1 VIGEGTPVKLVL
13 RNHFTERRNPMSI
26 TKLYLTWMNKITQL
40 LPHERVTRRRNL
52 AWLMTGIFQSKSV
65 HLSKVA
71 SKIPGAAMLV
81 SATRRL
87 DRFLESPE
95 FRVRDWYE
103 PIVKGLLAPRA
114 GQEYRLIVDGSKV
127 GFGHQFLVITLAYR
141 SRAIP
146 LVWMWVRSSRGHS
159 TSGRQLALLGYIHQ
173 LLPAEAHV
181 LVLGD
186 SEFGGVEVLK
196 QLDQWHWKYVLRQ
209 KGSHLVRENDQSPWI
224 ALGSLLTQAGQSLW
238 LGQRQLTQLHAY
250 TVNVLAHWK
259 IGEGEP
265 WLLAT
270 NLPSLREALR
280 AYERRMWIEEMFGDL
295 KDNGFDLESTHLR
308 SVFKLHRLTFAVVLL
323 FLELVVS
330 GSKIIKNGLRRLV
343 DRSDRRD
350 LSLFRIGL
358 YMRERHLA
366 NSKNFVLDFYPV
378 L

>member
-1 VIGEGTPVKLVL
+1 MP
-13 RNHFTERRNPMSI
+13 I
-26 TKLYLTWMNKITQL
+26 TKLYHTWVKKITQL
-40 LPHERVTRRRNL
+40 LPNERVTRVRNL
-52 AWLMTGIFQSKSV
+52 AWLLTGIYASKSV

-71 SKIPGAAMLV
+71 SKIPGTAMLL
-81 SATRRL
+81 SITRRL
-87 DRFLESPE
+87 DRFLENAE

-103 PIVKGLLAPRA
+103 PIVKGLLAQRV

-127 GFGHQFLVITLAYR
+127 GFGHQFLVIALAYR
-141 SRAIP
+141 HRAIP

-159 TSGRQLALLGYIHQ
+159 TAGRQLALLRYIYM
-173 LLPAEAHV
+173 LLPADAQV

-186 SEFGGVEVLK
+186 SEFGAIEVLK
-196 QLDQWHWKYVLRQ
+196 QLDAWHWKYVLRQ

-224 ALGSLLTQAGQSLW
+224 SLGSLLTKAGQSRW
-238 LGQRQLTQLHAY
+238 LGQQQLTQLHAY
-250 TVNVLAHWK
+250 SVNILTHWK
-259 IGEGEP
+259 IGEKEP

-270 NLPSLREALR
+270 NLPSLREALQ
-280 AYERRMWIEEMFGDL
+280 AYEKRMWIEEMFGDL

-323 FLELVVS
+323 FLELVAS

-350 LSLFRIGL
+350 LSIFQIGL

-366 NSKNFVLDFYPV
+366 NSKNFVLDFYP
-378 L
+378 LL

>member
-1 VIGEGTPVKLVL
+1 LPT
-13 RNHFTERRNPMSI
+13 
-26 TKLYLTWMNKITQL
+26 TKLYHTWMNKITQL
-40 LPHERVTRRRNL
+40 LPNERITRRRNL
-52 AWLMTGIFQSKSV
+52 AWLLAGIFQSKSV

-81 SATRRL
+81 SITRRL
-87 DRFLESPE
+87 DRFLESPN

-103 PIVKGLLAPRA
+103 PIVKELLAQRA

-141 SRAIP
+141 RRAIP

-159 TSGRQLALLGYIHQ
+159 TSGRQLALLNYIHQ
-173 LLPAEAHV
+173 LLPVDAHV

-186 SEFGGVEVLK
+186 SEFGAVEVLK

-250 TVNVLAHWK
+250 SVNVLAHWK
-259 IGEGEP
+259 IGEPEP

-270 NLPSLREALR
+270 NLPSLREALN

-295 KDNGFDLESTHLR
+295 KNNGFDLESTHLR

-323 FLELVVS
+323 FIELVAS
-330 GSKIIKNGLRRLV
+330 GSKTIKNGMRRLV

-350 LSLFRIGL
+350 LSIFRIGL

>member
-1 VIGEGTPVKLVL
+1 MP
-13 RNHFTERRNPMSI
+13 I
-26 TKLYLTWMNKITQL
+26 TKLYHTWKNKFTQL
-40 LPHERVTRRRNL
+40 LPNERVTRVRNL
-52 AWLMTGIFQSKSV
+52 AWLVAGIFASKSV

-71 SKIPGAAMLV
+71 SKLPGTAMLV
-81 SATRRL
+81 SSTRRL
-87 DRFLESPE
+87 DRFLESPA

-103 PIVKGLLAPRA
+103 PIVKGLLEQRV

-127 GFGHQFLVITLAYR
+127 GFGHQFLVVTLAYR
-141 SRAIP
+141 RRAIP

-159 TSGRQLALLGYIHQ
+159 TSERQLALLNYIRK
-173 LLPAEAHV
+173 LLPDDASV
-181 LVLGD
+181 LVVGD
-186 SEFGGVEVLK
+186 SEFGAVEILK
-196 QLDQWHWKYVLRQ
+196 YLDQWGWKYVLRQ
-209 KGSHLVRENDQSPWI
+209 KGSHLVRKNDQSSW
-224 ALGSLLTQAGQSLW
+224 ASLGSLLTKAGQSLW

-250 TVNVLAHWK
+250 SVNVLAYWK
-259 IGEGEP
+259 LGEKEP

-295 KDNGFDLESTHLR
+295 KKNGFDLESTHLR

-323 FLELVVS
+323 FLELFAS

-343 DRSDRRD
+343 DRADRRD
-350 LSLFRIGL
+350 LSIFRIGL

-366 NSKNFVLDFYPV
+366 NSNTFMLDFYPV

>member
-1 VIGEGTPVKLVL
+1 MP
-13 RNHFTERRNPMSI
+13 I
-26 TKLYLTWMNKITQL
+26 TKLYHTWMNKITQL
-40 LPHERVTRRRNL
+40 LPNERITRRQNL
-52 AWLMTGIFQSKSV
+52 AWLLAGIFESKSV

-71 SKIPGAAMLV
+71 SKIPGKAMLV
-81 SATRRL
+81 SITRRL
-87 DRFLESPE
+87 DRFLENSE

-103 PIVKGLLAPRA
+103 PIVKRLLAQRA
-114 GQEYRLIVDGSKV
+114 GQKYCLMVDGSKV

-141 SRAIP
+141 RRAIP

-159 TSGRQLALLGYIHQ
+159 TSGRQLALLNYIYK
-173 LLPAEAHV
+173 LLPANANV

-186 SEFGGVEVLK
+186 SEFGAVDVLK

-224 ALGSLLTQAGQSLW
+224 ALGSLLTQTGQSLW
-238 LGQRQLTQLHAY
+238 LGQRQLTHVHAY
-250 TVNVLAHWK
+250 LVNVLAHWK
-259 IGEGEP
+259 IGEPEP

-270 NLPSLREALR
+270 NLPSLREALK

-295 KDNGFDLESTHLR
+295 KGNGFDLESTHLR

-323 FLELVVS
+323 FLELVTS
-330 GSKIIKNGLRRLV
+330 GSKIIKNGMRRLV

-350 LSLFRIGL
+350 LSIFRIGL

-366 NSKNFVLDFYPV
+366 NSNNFVLDFYPA

>member
-1 VIGEGTPVKLVL
+1 MP
-13 RNHFTERRNPMSI
+13 I
-26 TKLYLTWMNKITQL
+26 TNLYHTWMNKITQL
-40 LPHERVTRRRNL
+40 LPDERITRVRNL
-52 AWLMTGIFQSKSV
+52 AWLMAGIFESKSV

-71 SKIPGAAMLV
+71 SKIPGTAMLV
-81 SATRRL
+81 SITRRL
-87 DRFLESPE
+87 DRFLEGSD

-103 PIVKGLLAPRA
+103 PILKGLLAQRA

-127 GFGHQFLVITLAYR
+127 GFGHQFLVVTLAYR
-141 SRAIP
+141 RRAIP

-159 TSGRQLALLGYIHQ
+159 TSGRQLDLLNYIYK
-173 LLPAEAHV
+173 LLPANASV

-186 SEFGGVEVLK
+186 SEFGAVEVLK
-196 QLDQWHWKYVLRQ
+196 QLDQWAWKYVLRQ

-224 ALGSLLTQAGQSLW
+224 SLGSLLTKAGQSLW

-250 TVNVLAHWK
+250 AVNVLAHWK
-259 IGEGEP
+259 MGEPEP

-323 FLELVVS
+323 FLELVAS

-343 DRSDRRD
+343 DRTDRRD

-366 NSKNFVLDFYPV
+366 NSNSFVLDFYPV

>member
-1 VIGEGTPVKLVL
+1 MP
-13 RNHFTERRNPMSI
+13 I
-26 TKLYLTWMNKITQL
+26 TKLYHTWMNKILQL
-40 LPHERVTRRRNL
+40 LPGERITRVRNL
-52 AWLMTGIFQSKSV
+52 AWLLAGIYQSKSV

-71 SKIPGAAMLV
+71 SKIPGKAMLV
-81 SATRRL
+81 SVTRRL
-87 DRFLESPE
+87 DRFLESPD

-103 PIVKGLLAPRA
+103 PIVKELIAQRA

-127 GFGHQFLVITLAYR
+127 GFGHQLLVITLAYR
-141 SRAIP
+141 RRAIP
-146 LVWMWVRSSRGHS
+146 LVWMWVRSRRGHS
-159 TSGRQLALLGYIHQ
+159 TSGRQLALLNYINK
-173 LLPAEAHV
+173 LLPGDASV

-186 SEFGGVEVLK
+186 SEFGAIEVLK
-196 QLDQWHWKYVLRQ
+196 QLDQWGWKYVLRQ
-209 KGSHLVRENDQSPWI
+209 KGSHLVRENDQSPWV
-224 ALGSLLTQAGQSLW
+224 ALGSFLTKAGESLW

-250 TVNVLAHWK
+250 STHVLAHWK
-259 IGEGEP
+259 LGEKEP

-295 KDNGFDLESTHLR
+295 KYNGFDLESTHLR
-308 SVFKLHRLTFAVVLL
+308 SVIKLHRLTFAVVLL
-323 FLELVVS
+323 FLELLTS

-366 NSKNFVLDFYPV
+366 NSSNFVLNLYPI

>member
-1 VIGEGTPVKLVL
+1 MP
-13 RNHFTERRNPMSI
+13 I
-26 TKLYLTWMNKITQL
+26 TKLYHTWKNKIAQMLPKERITRVQNLSWL
-40 LPHERVTRRRNL
+40 L
-52 AWLMTGIFQSKSV
+52 AGIYASKSV

-71 SKIPGAAMLV
+71 SKIPGKTLLV
-81 SATRRL
+81 SMTRRL
-87 DRFLESPE
+87 DRFLENPE

-103 PIVKGLLAPRA
+103 PIVKGLLAQRA

-141 SRAIP
+141 RRAIP

-159 TSGRQLALLGYIHQ
+159 TAGRQVALLGYLHR
-173 LLPAEAHV
+173 LLPGDANV

-186 SEFGGVEVLK
+186 AEFGAIEVLK
-196 QLDQWHWKYVLRQ
+196 QLDAWHWKYVLRQ
-209 KGSHLVRENDQSPWI
+209 KGSHLIRENEQSPWV
-224 ALGSLLTQAGQSLW
+224 ALGSLLSQAAQSLW

-250 TVNVLAHWK
+250 SVNVLAHWK
-259 IGEGEP
+259 IGEKEP

-270 NLPSLREALR
+270 NLPSLREALK

-295 KDNGFDLESTHLR
+295 KYNGFDLESTHLR
-308 SVFKLHRLTFAVVLL
+308 SVLKLHRLTFAVVLL
-323 FLELVVS
+323 FLELVTS

-358 YMRERHLA
+358 FMRERHLA
-366 NSKNFVLDFYPV
+366 NSNNFSLDFYPV
-378 L
+378 FAKLSGS

>member
-1 VIGEGTPVKLVL
+1 MP
-13 RNHFTERRNPMSI
+13 I
-26 TKLYLTWMNKITQL
+26 TTLYNTWMHKIAQL
-40 LPHERVTRRRNL
+40 LPNERITRIRNL
-52 AWLMTGIFQSKSV
+52 AWLVSGIFESKSV

-71 SKIPGAAMLV
+71 SKLPGTAMLV

-87 DRFLESPE
+87 DRFLESPA

-103 PIVKGLLAPRA
+103 PIVKELLAQRT
-114 GQEYRLIVDGSKV
+114 GQEYRLLVDGSKV
-127 GFGHQFLVITLAYR
+127 GFGHQFLVIALAYR
-141 SRAIP
+141 RRAIP

-159 TSGRQLALLGYIHQ
+159 TSGRQLALLNYIHK
-173 LLPAEAHV
+173 LLPGDAQV

-186 SEFGGVEVLK
+186 SEFGAIEVLK
-196 QLDQWHWKYVLRQ
+196 QLDQWGWKYVLRQ

-224 ALGSLLTQAGQSLW
+224 ALGSFLTRAGESLW

-250 TVNVLAHWK
+250 PVNVLAHWK
-259 IGEGEP
+259 LGEPEP

-270 NLPSLREALR
+270 NLPSLQAALK
-280 AYERRMWIEEMFGDL
+280 AYESRMWIEELFGDL

-308 SVFKLHRLTFAVVLL
+308 SVFKLHRLTYAVVLL
-323 FLELVVS
+323 FLELLAS

-350 LSLFRIGL
+350 LSIFRIGL

-366 NSKNFVLDFYPV
+366 NSKSFSLDFYPV
-378 L
+378 V

>member
-1 VIGEGTPVKLVL
+1 MP
-13 RNHFTERRNPMSI
+13 I
-26 TKLYLTWMNKITQL
+26 TKLYHTWMTKIMQL
-40 LPHERVTRRRNL
+40 LPNERITRIQNL
-52 AWLMTGIFQSKSV
+52 AWLLAGVYESKSV

-71 SKIPGAAMLV
+71 SKIPGQTLLV
-81 SATRRL
+81 SMTRRL
-87 DRFLESPE
+87 DRFLENAA

-103 PIVKGLLAPRA
+103 PIVKGLLAQRA

-127 GFGHQFLVITLAYR
+127 GFGHQLLVITLAFR
-141 SRAIP
+141 RRAIP

-159 TSGRQLALLGYIHQ
+159 TAGRQLALLHYIYK
-173 LLPAEAHV
+173 LLPADARV
-181 LVLGD
+181 LLVGD
-186 SEFGGVEVLK
+186 SEFGAIEVLK
-196 QLDQWHWKYVLRQ
+196 QLDEWGWKYVLRQ
-209 KGSHLVRENDQSPWI
+209 KGSHLVRENDQSPWL
-224 ALGSLLTQAGQSLW
+224 ALGDFLSKAGQSLW

-259 IGEGEP
+259 IGEKEP

-270 NLPSLREALR
+270 NLPSLREALN
-280 AYERRMWIEEMFGDL
+280 AYQRRMWIEEMFGDL

-308 SVFKLHRLTFAVVLL
+308 SVFKLHRLTFVVVLL
-323 FLELVVS
+323 FLELLSS

-350 LSLFRIGL
+350 LSIFRIGL

-366 NSKNFVLDFYPV
+366 NSVNFVLDFYPV